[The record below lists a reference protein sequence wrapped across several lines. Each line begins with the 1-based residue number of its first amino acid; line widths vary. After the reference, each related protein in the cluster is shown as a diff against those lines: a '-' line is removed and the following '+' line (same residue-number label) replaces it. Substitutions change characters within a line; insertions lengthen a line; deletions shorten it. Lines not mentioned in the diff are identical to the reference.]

1 MPMWFPKLRSLCDR
15 ALPTRRPL
23 VLGRDHGEGRVA
35 VFSATVLD
43 VAQADEN
50 TWALGTDRGQTAV
63 DSHRDGVAGVQ
74 VAILEDDVTQELDMR
89 GEGYIVE
96 PSATDHDYDWHIDTD
111 RNGYGYG
118 R

>member
-1 MPMWFPKLRSLCDR
+1 MTAPYRPGDRLSWAEITGKVGLPSSPRRCSTLRKLTRTPGPSE
-15 ALPTRRPL
+15 PTGGRRP
-23 VLGRDHGEGRVA
+23 
-35 VFSATVLD
+35 
-43 VAQADEN
+43 
-50 TWALGTDRGQTAV
+50 V

-74 VAILEDDVTQELDMR
+74 VAILEDDVTQELDIR

>member
-1 MPMWFPKLRSLCDR
+1 MRWCLISAKTSDLML
-15 ALPTRRPL
+15 PL
-23 VLGRDHGEGRVA
+23 VRSRASVRLPGPRAEKP
-35 VFSATVLD
+35 ATVCSSLSLLHE
-43 VAQADEN
+43 V
-50 TWALGTDRGQTAV
+50 GSCR
-63 DSHRDGVAGVQ
+63 VAGVQ

-96 PSATDHDYDWHIDTD
+96 PSATDHDYDWHINTD